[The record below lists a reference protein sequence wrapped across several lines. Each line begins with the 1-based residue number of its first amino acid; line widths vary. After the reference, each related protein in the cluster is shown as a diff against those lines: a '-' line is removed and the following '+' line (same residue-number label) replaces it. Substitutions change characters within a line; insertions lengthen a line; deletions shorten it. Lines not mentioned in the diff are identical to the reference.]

1 MTNETSTSAQP
12 PKKSGKRWI
21 TPVLALVAAAAI
33 GLFGGVL
40 IGHNTASAATG
51 HGFASGG
58 FGGGG
63 GAAGGGGAGSGGAG
77 GFAGRGGFTSG
88 TIASIDGST
97 ITLTLADG
105 STEKVT
111 TTSTTTVSKTE
122 KTTLS
127 GLATGDK
134 VTVIGPKGS
143 DGSVTATAVSE
154 GGALGG
160 GFRGGARAGGGAGAA
175 GSGSG
180 SGN

>member
-51 HGFASGG
+51 GG
-58 FGGGG
+58 FNSAGFRSGAGA
-63 GAAGGGGAGSGGAG
+63 AAGGGGAGGG
-77 GFAGRGGFTSG
+77 GFAGRANFTSG

-111 TTSTTTVSKTE
+111 TSSTTTVSKTE

-154 GGALGG
+154 GGGLG

-180 SGN
+180 SGNN